1 MKTKTRKRPIKD
13 DALGLNDGDGPGS
26 YATDLIFAFEKQLA
40 RRGTVDAE
48 DEDEVGHEDEAADG
62 HTVGATPHRGP
73 SIGGSSKERAH
84 TEGTKLISDSAASR
98 GSFTTLNTQQEL
110 IALLKARWDTSARDE
125 YRAERKRQSL
135 EAHELK
141 MDRKRFKREREAL
154 LLEEQRLKVELLK
167 RQLGGK

>member
-48 DEDEVGHEDEAADG
+48 DEDEVGREDEAADG

-84 TEGTKLISDSAASR
+84 TEGTKLISDSAAAR

-110 IALLKARWDTSARDE
+110 IALLKARWDILVHAMSTEPNASGSHWKPTSLRWTGSASRE
-125 YRAERKRQSL
+125 KERHCFWKSNDSRSN
-135 EAHELK
+135 
-141 MDRKRFKREREAL
+141 F
-154 LLEEQRLKVELLK
+154 
-167 RQLGGK
+167 